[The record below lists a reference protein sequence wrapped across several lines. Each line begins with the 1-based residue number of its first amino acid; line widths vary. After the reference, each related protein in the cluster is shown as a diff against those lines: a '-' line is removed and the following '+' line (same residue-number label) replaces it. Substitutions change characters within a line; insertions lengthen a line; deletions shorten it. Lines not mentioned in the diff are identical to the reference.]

1 MKKRLGL
8 ILSLTLLI
16 VSLSSSLCFA
26 AGGLELLDS
35 SPKEGSK
42 SSVINN
48 VAIKLYFNE
57 DVTSKEAQEANK
69 DCFKITDPKGKE
81 ISYRLLYNHKKYP
94 DQIWI
99 QLEKDLVQKT
109 EYKIVISGD
118 LVSSD
123 GDELGKNETVKFRTR
138 DMSQDNNVYMILM
151 VVMFGGMFFFSSW
164 DMKRQAKKKEEEL
177 DAKVNPYKIA
187 KEKGISYEE
196 ALVVAQ
202 KEKEKLE
209 KKKRKQE
216 EQEAA
221 MRAALESDY
230 DDDYYDEDVYHV
242 ARKRPISAVGGKPV
256 PRAQKSETEQNEKKQ
271 PQQSGKKGQSKQQ
284 KKKKK

>member
-138 DMSQDNNVYMILM
+138 DMSQDNTVYMVLM
-151 VVMFGGMFFFSSW
+151 VIMFGGMFFFSSW
-164 DMKRQAKKKEEEL
+164 DMKRQAKKQEEEL

-242 ARKRPISAVGGKPV
+242 ARKRPISAVGGKAV
-256 PRAQKSETEQNEKKQ
+256 PRAQKSEPEQNEKKQ